1 MERYKIIKQLGDGT
15 YGTVWKA
22 INRQTNEIVAIKK
35 MKRKFYS
42 WQECMNLREVKS
54 LRKLNHP
61 SIIKLKE
68 VIRQSDYLYFVFEYM
83 EYNLYQ
89 IIKDNGKLFPESKI
103 RNWCFQVFQGLA
115 YMHHQGYFHRDLKP
129 ENLLVT
135 KDVIKIAD
143 LGLAREVCSAPPY
156 TEYVSTRWYRAP
168 EVLLQSPYYNSA
180 TDMWAMGAIM
190 SELFTL
196 QPLFPGSS
204 EVDEIYK
211 ICSVIGT
218 PDHQTWP
225 EGLKLVASMNYQF
238 PQFKSTDLSVL
249 IPTASEEAIDLMAS
263 LLSWDPAKRPTAAE
277 SLRHPFFQACFYV
290 PPSLRMR
297 EAVLKNQSPG
307 QVGKGAFGNKS
318 DNQNF
323 DPPSY
328 AKAYNSV
335 PFRKR
340 DGSLNPNV
348 PQKGVMEKQNASH
361 ERYVMSNIKQ
371 GHLQHF
377 SNTKDP
383 KYDGNNKEAIKDI
396 SSYLSQRQMG
406 RSSLDYSFGAAGKRN
421 SKAGHMGTSMNKS
434 SSTCRGISFRPLHVN
449 NQVTSSY
456 QGRS

>member
-15 YGTVWKA
+15 YGSVWKA

-89 IIKDNGKLFPESKI
+89 IIKDKDKLFPESKI

-168 EVLLQSPYYNSA
+168 EVLLQSPSYNSA

-218 PDHQTWP
+218 PDHRTWT
-225 EGLKLVASMNYQF
+225 EGLRLAASMNYQF

-249 IPTASEEAIDLMAS
+249 MPTASEEAIDLMSS
-263 LLSWDPAKRPTAAE
+263 LLSWDPVKRPTAAE

-290 PPSLRMR
+290 PPSLRVR

-307 QVGKGAFGNKS
+307 QVGRGGFGKKS

-328 AKAYNSV
+328 AKAYSSV
-335 PFRKR
+335 PLRKK

-348 PQKGVMEKQNASH
+348 PQKGVMEKQNANR
-361 ERYVMSNIKQ
+361 ERYVVSNVKQ
-371 GHLQHF
+371 GRFQHI
-377 SNTKDP
+377 SNTKDSM
-383 KYDGNNKEAIKDI
+383 YDGKNIEAVKDI
-396 SSYLSQRQMG
+396 PHSSQRQIG
-406 RSSLDYSFGAAGKRN
+406 RHSLDYSFGAAGNRN
-421 SKAGHMGTSMNKS
+421 SKAGYMGTSMNKS
-434 SSTCRGISFRPLHVN
+434 SANSRGVSLRPSHVN
-449 NQVTSSY
+449 NPVTSNY

>member
-15 YGTVWKA
+15 YGSVWKA

-35 MKRKFYS
+35 MKRKYYS

-61 SIIKLKE
+61 NIIKLKE

-83 EYNLYQ
+83 ECNLYQ
-89 IIKDNGKLFPESKI
+89 IIKDKDKLFPESKI

-143 LGLAREVCSAPPY
+143 LGLAREVCSEPPY

-190 SELFTL
+190 AELFTL

-218 PDHQTWP
+218 PDHQTWS
-225 EGLKLVASMNYQF
+225 EGLRLAASMNYKF

-249 IPTASEEAIDLMAS
+249 IPTASEEAIDLMTS
-263 LLSWDPAKRPTAAE
+263 LLSWDPVRRPTASE

-297 EAVLKNQSPG
+297 ETVLKNQSPG
-307 QVGKGAFGNKS
+307 QVARGAFGKKS

-323 DPPSY
+323 DPSSY
-328 AKAYNSV
+328 AKAFSNV
-335 PFRKR
+335 HFRKK
-340 DGSLNPNV
+340 DGSLYPDV
-348 PQKGVMEKQNASH
+348 PQKGVMEKKNTNR
-361 ERYVMSNIKQ
+361 ERYVVSNIKQ
-371 GHLQHF
+371 GHLQHL
-377 SNTKDP
+377 SNTKDSI
-383 KYDGNNKEAIKDI
+383 YDGNNIQVIKDI
-396 SSYLSQRQMG
+396 PSYSSQRQIG
-406 RSSLDYSFGAAGKRN
+406 RRSLDCSSGLAGNPN
-421 SKAGHMGTSMNKS
+421 SKVGFVGTSINQAS
-434 SSTCRGISFRPLHVN
+434 ANCRRISLGPSHVN
-449 NQVTSSY
+449 NHVTSSY
-456 QGRS
+456 HGRS